1 MDNDKFHN
9 ANIIRN
15 KLSLKNNEISQ
26 DQLERKVLQYEI
38 EKLKL
43 EKEIMRLAFE
53 NENLKKEVKEIKIEN
68 ESGQLEEK
76 NEKLALEKEIMRL
89 GFENENLKKEVKEIK
104 AEKSESEKLTEE
116 NEVLKKQVEELNSKK
131 DSRKLEEENEKL
143 KKEVSNLTT
152 DGKTLTKENERLQ
165 NEIERLQKNQP
176 ATVKLEVNSK
186 LVTMKDRLIEQGV
199 RRFIECIEPET
210 KVYDSYVKW
219 YEDITERMENG
230 VTYEYDKYLFLRQ
243 EFEPRKD
250 GKKFRIEYRSHR
262 TDSGMLYVGFETKTL
277 DQGWTN
283 ENIKMV
289 LLLHPKNPQQFYELN
304 YKMEDHVRFKQKDAD
319 GKLLYHYWQ
328 SAGDVKL
335 QNSRILCCIKY

>member
-1 MDNDKFHN
+1 MNSDQFHN

-15 KLSLKNNEISQ
+15 KLSLENNEISQ
-26 DQLERKVLQYEI
+26 DQLERKIFQYEI

-43 EKEIMRLAFE
+43 EKEIMRL
-53 NENLKKEVKEIKIEN
+53 
-68 ESGQLEEK
+68 
-76 NEKLALEKEIMRL
+76 
-89 GFENENLKKEVKEIK
+89 GFENENLKREVKEIK

-116 NEVLKKQVEELNSKK
+116 NEVLKKQVEELNSKN

-165 NEIERLQKNQP
+165 NEIEGLKKNQP
-176 ATVKLEVNSK
+176 AAVKLEVNSK
-186 LVTMKDRLIEQGV
+186 LVSMKDRLIEQGV

-219 YEDITERMENG
+219 YEDITERMENR

-243 EFEPRKD
+243 QFTYCKD
-250 GKKFRIEYRSHR
+250 GKKYTIKYRSHR
-262 TDSGMLYVGFETKTL
+262 TDSGMLCVGFESKTL

-289 LLLHPKNPQQFYELN
+289 LCLHPKNPQHFYELN
-304 YKMEDHVRFKQKDAD
+304 YKMENNVGFKQKDAD
-319 GKLLYHYWQ
+319 GKLLYHYWE
-328 SAGDVKL
+328 SARYFEP
-335 QNSRILCCIKY
+335 QRSRILCCIKY